1 MWRRNEQAALPYT
14 KAGEMS
20 EMSDM
25 DEVSDRMNQD
35 EDIEAGAEID
45 ETQEEQPGDVNEMP
59 RQRVRILYAKQERI
73 KFISHQDEFRAWE
86 RALRRSGLPLLY
98 KRGFNPQPHIQFAS
112 PLGVG
117 FSGRREPVDITFSP
131 PVPLAELQERLA
143 AALPPGLTL
152 TDLAEVPLKTPARQ
166 NVLAGADYSVRLY
179 AEPEAETEV
188 LDAIGNVLR
197 RREVWRE
204 RERKGKRY
212 RYNLRP
218 LILELGY
225 RGYDA
230 EDEAHVL
237 ALRVQQR
244 PGATGRPDE
253 VVAALGLD
261 NWPRSIC
268 RERLYFED
276 NPDDA
281 EAFAAYRVVTKDDIA
296 EQAVARPARPSE
308 LGSQSGRPFK
318 GRTIA
323 ERAADEFV

>member
-1 MWRRNEQAALPYT
+1 
-14 KAGEMS
+14 
-20 EMSDM
+20 MSDK
-25 DEVSDRMNQD
+25 MNQD
-35 EDIEAGAEID
+35 KDIEANTDIGEA
-45 ETQEEQPGDVNEMP
+45 QEEGRDGDDEAP
-59 RQRVRILYAKQERI
+59 RQRVRILYAKEERI

-86 RALRRSGLPLLY
+86 RALRRSELPLLY

-117 FSGRREPVDITFSP
+117 FSGRKEPVDIVFSP
-131 PVPLAELQERLA
+131 PVPLAELRQRLA
-143 AALPPGLTL
+143 AVLPPGLTVVEL
-152 TDLAEVPLKTPARQ
+152 VEVPLKTPALQ
-166 NVLAGADYSVRLY
+166 NVLAGADYSIRLY
-179 AEPEAETEV
+179 AEPETET
-188 LDAIGNVLR
+188 AILR
-197 RREVWRE
+197 RIRELLQRRVVWRE

-230 EDEAHVL
+230 QEEAHVL

-244 PGATGRPDE
+244 SGATGRPDE

-261 NWPRSIC
+261 DYPRSLC

-276 NPDDA
+276 APEDA
-281 EAFAAYRVVTKDDIA
+281 AVFAAYTVVGKDDIA
-296 EQAVARPARPSE
+296 EQPIARPARRSE
-308 LGSQSGRPFK
+308 PGSAPRQPFK

-323 ERAADEFV
+323 ERAADEFD